1 MRTHPD
7 GSLIPALP
15 DLRFTSIDAARLGLA
30 GPRASFME
38 AGEAGPVV
46 LCLHGIGAS
55 STCFRFVFSGLG
67 RVARV
72 IAPNA
77 PGYFL
82 SDPFLAEAPRAEDYA
97 DAAAAFLESMAVSPP
112 VHVIGSSFG
121 AMTGAMLAARH
132 PHWVDRLVLIG
143 ASRGQRWRSDAERAD
158 LLARRAASV
167 AEGGLWLAETRWQA
181 LVTPG
186 TGPLV
191 QTLVQTMLA
200 ATNPAGLMQAARA
213 TDAVDIVA
221 DAAGAI
227 RAPTLVLTG
236 AEDAVNPPAIGDA
249 IAAAIG
255 PHARVVNP
263 AGIGHLPELE
273 APALTLGLIADHL
286 GLGRSL

>member
-7 GSLIPALP
+7 GTSIPSLP
-15 DLRFTSIDAARLGLA
+15 DLRFTGLDAARLGLA
-30 GPRASFME
+30 GPRASYME

-55 STCFRFVFSGLG
+55 STCFRFVFALLG
-67 RVARV
+67 RAARV

-82 SDPFLAEAPRAEDYA
+82 SDPFAADAPRAEDYA
-97 DAAAAFLESMAVSPP
+97 DAASAFLDALGIDRP

-132 PHWVDRLVLIG
+132 PGRVDRLVLIG
-143 ASRGQRWRSDAERAD
+143 ASRGQRWRSAAERAD
-158 LLARRAASV
+158 MLARRAASV
-167 AEGGLWLAETRWQA
+167 AEGGLNLAQTRWQA
-181 LVTPG
+181 LVAPG
-186 TGPLV
+186 TGDVVRGLV
-191 QTLVQTMLA
+191 QSMLA

-221 DAAGAI
+221 DAAASI

-236 AEDAVNPPAIGDA
+236 AEDAVNPPPIGDA

-255 PHARVVNP
+255 PHARVLNP

-273 APALTLGLIADHL
+273 APAMTLGLIADHL
-286 GLGRSL
+286 GLGRTT

>member
-1 MRTHPD
+1 MRAHPD
-7 GSLIPALP
+7 GTPVPPLP
-15 DLRFTSIDAARLGLA
+15 DLRFAALDAGALGLT

-55 STCFRFVFSGLG
+55 SQCFRFLFAGLG
-67 RVARV
+67 RHARV
-72 IAPNA
+72 VAPNA

-82 SDPFLAEAPRAEDYA
+82 SDPFVAEAPRAEAYA
-97 DAAAAFLESMAVSPP
+97 DAAAAFLDSLGILSP
-112 VHVIGSSFG
+112 VHVVGSSFG

-132 PHWVDRLVLIG
+132 PHRVDRLVLIG
-143 ASRGQRWRSDAERAD
+143 ASRGQRWKPDAERAE

-167 AEGGLWLAETRWQA
+167 AEGGIALAETRWQA
-181 LVTPG
+181 LVAPG
-186 TGPLV
+186 AGPVVRDLV
-191 QTLVQTMLA
+191 STMLA
-200 ATNPAGLMQAARA
+200 ATNPPALMQAARA

-221 DAAGAI
+221 DAAAAI

-236 AEDAVNPPAIGDA
+236 AEDAVNPPAIGAA

-255 PHARVVNP
+255 PHARAVNP

-273 APALTLGLIADHL
+273 APSLTLRLVADHL
-286 GLGRSL
+286 AL